1 MKPQLDVGI
10 SANTGRLPKE
20 RRCASRERPEF
31 LRRLPMSLAEE
42 VQVGD
47 LSTWYDALA
56 RPRWTRAS
64 SVIGTIWTGVG
75 TASVL
80 QISVTLMNR

>member
-1 MKPQLDVGI
+1 
-10 SANTGRLPKE
+10 
-20 RRCASRERPEF
+20 
-31 LRRLPMSLAEE
+31 MSLAEE